1 MGYFVLSLKD
11 TVEDK
16 LEAALKNIELWED
29 LDNGGEYLISGF
41 VKTLIQDALELNDP
55 KTERTIIC
63 KHEKTHYSQRWGE
76 HVCSYCGMSM
86 QT

>member
-16 LEAALKNIELWED
+16 LEVALKNINLWEE

-41 VKTLIQDALELNDP
+41 VKTLIQDALELNKMKSD
-55 KTERTIIC
+55 E
-63 KHEKTHYSQRWGE
+63 
-76 HVCSYCGMSM
+76 
-86 QT
+86 

>member
-41 VKTLIQDALELNDP
+41 VKTLIQDALELNKMKSD
-55 KTERTIIC
+55 E
-63 KHEKTHYSQRWGE
+63 
-76 HVCSYCGMSM
+76 
-86 QT
+86 

>member
-1 MGYFVLSLKD
+1 MGQFIVSVKD

-41 VKTLIQDALELNDP
+41 VKTLIQDALELNKMKSD
-55 KTERTIIC
+55 EQN
-63 KHEKTHYSQRWGE
+63 HYHTNRHHRS
-76 HVCSYCGMSM
+76 
-86 QT
+86 